1 MSREKQRGPRE
12 GAAGARLAAYA
23 RDRVPSLAR
32 LSAPFWLVLVLAAC
46 QASPSRAPATP
57 TPAATREKLV
67 VGYVALNATQ
77 LPSWVAKDRGIFD
90 KNGLDVELQ
99 YVQSGSSPVAA
110 LLAGQL
116 HVLVAGEQALQA
128 TLQGGDLL
136 YIAAPTST
144 IFFALYTTPD
154 ITDAASLKG
163 KRIGITQIGSA
174 THTAAKMA
182 LRSLG
187 LAADKDVTLLNIGS
201 APNILAALQNGAID
215 GGMLSSPTSI
225 QARNLG
231 LRELVNVA
239 KLDDPFPSGW
249 AAASRSYLAN
259 HRDAIRRYVQS
270 IAEAVAFEIRNPEE
284 TQSILAKYVSI
295 ENPAVAKEAYDEVV
309 PYLKKNPI
317 PETKAIKGALDELS
331 GANPNAT
338 TADPATFVDQSFA
351 QELQASGFIDG
362 LYR

>member
-1 MSREKQRGPRE
+1 M
-12 GAAGARLAAYA
+12 LA
-23 RDRVPSLAR
+23 VSLLGLA
-32 LSAPFWLVLVLAAC
+32 LAAC
-46 QASPSRAPATP
+46 QAGPSGVPPSPVATQQ
-57 TPAATREKLV
+57 KLV

-77 LPSWVAKDRGIFD
+77 LPSWVAKERGIFD

-99 YVQSGSSPVAA
+99 YIQTGANPTAA
-110 LLAGQL
+110 LMSGQL
-116 HVLVAGEQALQA
+116 QVLVAAEQPLQA
-128 TLQGGDLL
+128 TLQGADLL

-163 KRIGITQIGSA
+163 KRVGITQVGSA

-182 LRSLG
+182 LRSLS
-187 LAADKDVTLLNIGS
+187 LAPDKDVTLLNIGT
-201 APNILAALQNGAID
+201 AANIQAALQNGALD

-239 KLDDPFPSGW
+239 RLDDPFPSAW
-249 AAASRSYLAN
+249 PTTSRSYLAA
-259 HRDAIRRYVQS
+259 HRDALRRYVQS
-270 IAEAVAFEIRNPEE
+270 IAEAIAFELRNPEE

-295 ENPAVAKEAYDEVV
+295 DNPAVAKEAYDEVV

-331 GANPNAT
+331 EAISSAAS
-338 TADPATFVDQSFA
+338 ADPATFVDQSFT
-351 QELQASGFIDG
+351 QELQASGFIDR
-362 LYR
+362 LYK